1 MSVVT
6 EDQLR
11 ALIRASVAR
20 HLAAP
25 GVGLSAAGLPDGP
38 PRPVLEPAAGAMSRH
53 ASHYQYVA
61 LINVGEACV
70 IEPSVTCNH
79 CGYCRSHGH

>member
-6 EDQLR
+6 DDELR
-11 ALIRASVAR
+11 ALIRVSVAR

-25 GVGLSAAGLPDGP
+25 GRLPSPASAPAGP
-38 PRPVLEPAAGAMSRH
+38 PLPGVEIVGRH

-61 LINVGEACV
+61 LVNVGEACV